1 MQGDTDEDLI
11 FVSTGGTQDALKL
24 VKAGRL
30 LSTVWMDQQELGKR
44 VVETVHRLLDKE
56 AFEFEQVIEPVLVT
70 KKNVDQFLK
79 QEIT

>member
-1 MQGDTDEDLI
+1 M
-11 FVSTGGTQDALKL
+11 KL